1 MARKKGMGCGA
12 LLFAAL
18 IALVVYSEKHPESGL
33 DGVAGWAF
41 LLFLVGG
48 VVSIFAKPPKCGV
61 CGQRTGGKMG
71 VAKVNGRRMK
81 ACANCVRNI
90 QAKVSRDAVRRIGL

>member
-1 MARKKGMGCGA
+1 MIVLAVIIACGA
-12 LLFAAL
+12 GGAPEVAIGLALLA
-18 IALVVYSEKHPESGL
+18 
-33 DGVAGWAF
+33 GV
-41 LLFLVGG
+41 L
-48 VVSIFAKPPKCGV
+48 SIFAKPPKCGV